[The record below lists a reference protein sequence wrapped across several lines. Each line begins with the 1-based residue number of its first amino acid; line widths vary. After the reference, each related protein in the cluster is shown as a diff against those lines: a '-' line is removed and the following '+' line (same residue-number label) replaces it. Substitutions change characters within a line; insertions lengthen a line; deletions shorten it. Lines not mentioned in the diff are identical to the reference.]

1 MKLLKTK
8 TTILCALALLSLVP
22 SSAKVS
28 TLPLEGER
36 GGGLWTPLFNG
47 KSLSGWTQRGGKAD
61 YRVENGTIVGYSKVN
76 TENSFLCTK
85 QTYGDFILEFD
96 FRVDD
101 ALNSG
106 VQLRSESLKSYQNGR
121 VHGYQF
127 EIDPSSR
134 AWTGGIYDEARR
146 GWLYPLTKNPAAQ
159 KAFKNNEWNSAR
171 IEAIGNSI
179 RTWVN
184 GVPCADLI
192 DDKTPAGFIALQVH
206 AIGNDASK
214 AGKTVAWRNI
224 RICTKDVATY
234 ATPENRRT
242 LQVNAI
248 PNTLS
253 AREQAEGWKL
263 LWDGKTTEGWRG
275 ARLDHFPEKGWV
287 IEDGILKVL
296 KADGGESTNGG
307 DIVTTR
313 KYRNFMLSVD
323 FKITKGANSGIKYFV
338 DPDMNKGAGSAIGCE
353 FQILDDERHPD
364 AKLGVKGN
372 RKLGSLYDLIP
383 APDKKPF
390 NINEFNTALIIVR
403 GRHVEHW
410 LNGTKLLEYTRDNQE
425 WNSLVAYSKYRD
437 WPNFGNAAEGYLLLQ
452 DHGDEVWFRNI
463 KIRELPDRPNNGQR
477 EGRGNQRG
485 QRNQRDNRQRRR

>member
-1 MKLLKTK
+1 MYWKTLFF
-8 TTILCALALLSLVP
+8 ILHFSLFTSVLSAQ
-22 SSAKVS
+22 S
-28 TLPLEGER
+28 
-36 GGGLWTPLFNG
+36 WTPLFNG
-47 KSLSGWTQRGGKAD
+47 KNLSGWTQRGGKAD
-61 YRVENGTIVGYSKVN
+61 YKVVDGTIVGYSKVN

-85 QTYGDFILEFD
+85 QTYGDFILEFE

-106 VQLRSESLKSYQNGR
+106 VQLRSESRKDYQNGR

-159 KAFKNNEWNSAR
+159 SAFKNNQWNSAR

-184 GVPCADLI
+184 CIPCADLI
-192 DDKTPAGFIALQVH
+192 DNKTTIGFIALQVH
-206 AIGNDASK
+206 TIGNDASK
-214 AGKTVAWRNI
+214 AGKTIAWRNI
-224 RICTKDVATY
+224 RICTNDVARY
-234 ATPENRRT
+234 ATPDATPSSSGHGAFHAEVVP
-242 LQVNAI
+242 QVNAI
-248 PNTLS
+248 DNTVS
-253 AREQAEGWKL
+253 AREQSQGWKL
-263 LWDGKTTEGWRG
+263 LWDGKTTKGWRG
-275 ARLDHFPEKGWV
+275 AKLDHFPEKGWIV
-287 IEDGILKVL
+287 EDGILKVL
-296 KADGGESTNGG
+296 KGNGGESTNGG
-307 DIVTTR
+307 DIVTTST
-313 KYRNFMLSVD
+313 YRNFMLSVD

-338 DPDMNKGAGSAIGCE
+338 DPEMNKGAGSAIGCE

-383 APDKKPF
+383 APDQKPF

-410 LNGTKLLEYTRDNQE
+410 LNGTKLLEYNRDDQE
-425 WNSLVAYSKYRD
+425 WNALVAYSKYRD
-437 WPNFGNAAEGYLLLQ
+437 WPNFGNASEGHILLQ
-452 DHGDEVWFRNI
+452 DHGDEVWFKNI
-463 KIRELPDRPNNGQR
+463 KIKEL
-477 EGRGNQRG
+477 
-485 QRNQRDNRQRRR
+485 